1 MPNKQ
6 TVQARGGSVVG
17 EAGFTGEHI
26 MTNIRSAGIRA
37 VCIGLA
43 VCLYGCGQSRS
54 LVDLTKTGQIAVE
67 TISGE
72 KTRILWAKVYQD
84 EDDTLIKVAL
94 KRRLPTAYPLKTHV
108 DIAVI
113 APNGEKYLET
123 RTENIYVARNTPGE
137 GPTVKFFR
145 KHIPGTLPEKSTVR
159 IECR

>member
-1 MPNKQ
+1 
-6 TVQARGGSVVG
+6 
-17 EAGFTGEHI
+17 
-26 MTNIRSAGIRA
+26 MTNIRSARFGA

-43 VCLYGCGQSRS
+43 VCLYGCGQSQS
-54 LVDLTKTGQIAVE
+54 LVDLTETGQIAVE

-84 EDDTLIKVAL
+84 GDDTLIKVAL

-113 APNGEKYLET
+113 APNGQKYLET
-123 RTENIYVARNTPGE
+123 RTENIYVARNVPNKR
-137 GPTVKFFR
+137 PTVRFFR
-145 KHIPGTLPEKSTVR
+145 KHIPGKLPKNSTVK

>member
-1 MPNKQ
+1 
-6 TVQARGGSVVG
+6 
-17 EAGFTGEHI
+17 

-43 VCLYGCGQSRS
+43 VCLYGCGQSRP

-67 TISGE
+67 TVSGE

-84 EDDTLIKVAL
+84 GDDTLIKVAL

-113 APNGEKYLET
+113 APNGEKSLET
-123 RTENIYVARNTPGE
+123 RTENIYVPRNVPGK

-145 KHIPGTLPEKSTVR
+145 KRIPQTLLQNSTVR